1 MYTYVDASKTKGA
14 GGGDSGLEDPSC
26 CSKGLLQDRLV
37 ELVRQ
42 NPLRHGILSASAHPP
57 PLFRFATSVYNGELA
72 KQSWPAPD
80 KIPEPNCF
88 LSVTDSPPLRCQKIF
103 RPIEN
108 RSKTETKGSKIHIDA
123 S

>member
-72 KQSWPAPD
+72 K
-80 KIPEPNCF
+80 
-88 LSVTDSPPLRCQKIF
+88 
-103 RPIEN
+103 
-108 RSKTETKGSKIHIDA
+108 
-123 S
+123 